1 MELLS
6 SPQRVG
12 ASVTRYLSEQS
23 KQQLHQVTQPVA
35 HQHNGLGPELQVLVY
50 LVHLK
55 PTKILNVICTQHSH
69 KAAQLV
75 TTFNRAPVMF
85 AQNVKLAIIVL
96 MGYHVLFQQQRIQH

>member
-12 ASVTRYLSEQS
+12 ASVTRYLLVQS

-55 PTKILNVICTQHSH
+55 PTKNVICTQHSH

-75 TTFNRAPVMF
+75 TTLPQAPVMF